1 MTTQQVTILIT
12 VLTLS
17 TQAALY
23 LLTGGFTLGNRV
35 SDISSEI
42 KLLRTEVIS
51 QNQIQ
56 DYRIDKLEAVRFAN

>member
-1 MTTQQVTILIT
+1 MTAQKLTVLIT

-42 KLLRTEVIS
+42 KLLRAEITS

-56 DYRIDKLEAVRFAN
+56 DYSDRET

>member
-35 SDISSEI
+35 ADISSEI
-42 KLLRTEVIS
+42 KLLWTENKTKINIMDS
-51 QNQIQ
+51 
-56 DYRIDKLEAVRFAN
+56 KL